1 MKKIILK
8 IVAVVLVI
16 AGWFFLIQIE
26 TPCEAN
32 PKMVLNGYCD
42 TGAAKRQEGE

>member
-8 IVAVVLVI
+8 IIGVVLI
-16 AGWFFLIQIE
+16 ITGWFFLIQIE

-32 PKMVLNGYCD
+32 PKMVLNGYCEAV
-42 TGAAKRQEGE
+42 AAKRQKGE